1 MSQTANVHP
10 HTESISGML
19 ERFVRANRWLLA
31 ATGALML
38 TALGM
43 AFLYAPREQV
53 MGEIQRIFYFHVASA
68 WLAMM
73 AFLVVFV
80 GSLLYLWKG
89 DRRFDRWAA
98 ASAEIGV
105 LFTTIV
111 LVTGPLWAR
120 PVWNTWWTWDARL
133 TSSLVL
139 WIMYIAYLV
148 LRGALPESRKK
159 YQFSAV
165 YGLVAFVDV
174 PIVFFSIR
182 WWRSMHPVVIT
193 GKGMN
198 LEPEMIHTL
207 ALSCVAFTLLYFLLL
222 RLRLMVER
230 LRDEVQSLQRT
241 LLELE

>member
-1 MSQTANVHP
+1 LT
-10 HTESISGML
+10 GYL
-19 ERFVRANRWLLA
+19 DRFCRTNLWLLA
-31 ATGALML
+31 ATGATLL
-38 TALGM
+38 AALGM
-43 AFLYAPREQV
+43 AFLYAPQEKV
-53 MGEIQRIFYFHVASA
+53 MGEVQRIFYFHAASA
-68 WLAMM
+68 WLAMI

-193 GKGMN
+193 GRGMN
-198 LEPEMIHTL
+198 LEPEMVQ
-207 ALSCVAFTLLYFLLL
+207 ALLVSCLAFTLLYFLLL
-222 RLRLMVER
+222 RLRLAVER
-230 LRDEVQSLQRT
+230 VRDEIQELQRN
-241 LLELE
+241 LLEME